1 MMHVDSDDYYTD
13 LNAYLLQLPD
23 KPTLCIGKNLVNP
36 HLGYVDAQQK
46 GIFVKASGKQVG
58 KLQVTVTPGIITLD
72 NIKAYKIKDAAD
84 EAAYV
89 YSYRLSHK
97 VLMHMQQ
104 YAAAHHLQVHMEIVN
119 DVMQLKMQQI
129 FHDWVQLPDAGR
141 MQRWSRWGMQPA
153 TDAHFADIL
162 AAAQSWSAWSAHDG
176 SENNAWLAPWC
187 LHNGCMIKTL
197 KEKEHGKRMQALSIT
212 YLNKSTKMFFA
223 SEWQEED
230 IAMLYKDA
238 AGLSMIGQ
246 YMMEGNLDA
255 AYALASDLDTL
266 VRDEIPRSIW
276 NYLEKYAVDCE

>member
-72 NIKAYKIKDAAD
+72 HIKAYKIKDAAD
-84 EAAYV
+84 GAAYV

-97 VLMHMQQ
+97 VLMHLQQ

-141 MQRWSRWGMQPA
+141 MQRWSRWGMRPEA
-153 TDAHFADIL
+153 DAHFADIL
-162 AAAQSWSAWSAHDG
+162 AAAQS
-176 SENNAWLAPWC
+176 
-187 LHNGCMIKTL
+187 
-197 KEKEHGKRMQALSIT
+197 
-212 YLNKSTKMFFA
+212 
-223 SEWQEED
+223 
-230 IAMLYKDA
+230 
-238 AGLSMIGQ
+238 
-246 YMMEGNLDA
+246 
-255 AYALASDLDTL
+255 
-266 VRDEIPRSIW
+266 
-276 NYLEKYAVDCE
+276 